1 MNGKDGNSND
11 APEQFKQYAHGTLV
25 HQGTGISTTV
35 EALNDHN
42 DNKAYLAS
50 VDRYNDLGE
59 RDDNGMYDAGGNRLQ
74 VSSTLLPL
82 NPLGDLGT
90 DHTDGMQHLTDV
102 DGNPINQEGSAGA
115 VLTHVIDANGAA
127 GAVRPI
133 STATMVPCWTL
144 LGAKT
149 ATWAT
154 VRTTAPKAS
163 TSTKRAKTARPQRPM
178 KSLRPKPRTRPSN
191 SGNWI
196 HQCRI

>member
-35 EALNDHN
+35 EAMNDHN
-42 DNKAYLAS
+42 DDKAYLAS

-74 VSSTLLPL
+74 VSSTPLPL

-127 GAVRPI
+127 GAVP
-133 STATMVPCWTL
+133 
-144 LGAKT
+144 
-149 ATWAT
+149 
-154 VRTTAPKAS
+154 RTTADIDGHHGSLLDADGRKDGDLGDGPHDGPESLDVHEAGEDGPAPKTDEELAAEAAN
-163 TSTKRAKTARPQRPM
+163 KAE
-178 KSLRPKPRTRPSN
+178 
-191 SGNWI
+191 
-196 HQCRI
+196 